1 MANILESKK
10 HHFLYRTTN
19 LINGRYYIGMHSTN
33 LLEDNYVGSGRR
45 LWYEIRK
52 YGRQNFKFEILEF
65 FESREKLALKEKELV
80 TLQEIAKEKCMN
92 LKVGGLG
99 GFPPNAKDA
108 FREKLK
114 DPEYRKEFIRKT
126 GSSETLK
133 KLHREGKVKY
143 NTFTGRKH
151 KLESIQ
157 KMKETKKGQGK
168 GETNSQFGTFWI
180 TDGKVNKKTNSE
192 IPQGWY
198 KGRVLKNNQ

>member
-1 MANILESKK
+1 MANILEGKK

-65 FESREKLALKEKELV
+65 FDSREKLALREKELV
-80 TLQEIAKEKCMN
+80 TLQEIAKEKCIN
-92 LKVGGLG
+92 LKAGGVG

-114 DPEYRKEFIRKT
+114 DLEFKQKYSEKCRERNLKQYEQGTRKRGFKYDWTGKRHKPETIQRQKE
-126 GSSETLK
+126 
-133 KLHREGKVKY
+133 V
-143 NTFTGRKH
+143 
-151 KLESIQ
+151 
-157 KMKETKKGQGK
+157 KKGHGK

-180 TDGKVNKKTNSE
+180 TDGTKNKKTKSE
-192 IPQGWY
+192 IPEGWY
-198 KGRVLKNNQ
+198 RGRKR